1 MNIIGKWKVKKI
13 GVFQPDFSTKMCT
26 PQEIEALE
34 DFEDAEEY
42 LSMASAIVEFL
53 PDGTMNTLFPV
64 PEEFVNQL
72 LEEGKKIVDGFAIMD
87 STTWKEENGEYSYDT
102 KIEGE
107 IFGEKVSSFQKLEI
121 EDDCIL
127 VSQMLLEKLEQ

>member
-42 LSMASAIVEFL
+42 LRMASAIVEFL

-64 PEEFVNQL
+64 TKELENQL
-72 LEEGKKIVDGFAIMD
+72 LEESREIVDGFAIMD
-87 STTWKEENGEYSYDT
+87 STTWKKENEEYFYDT
-102 KIEGE
+102 KIKGE
-107 IFGEKVSSFQKLEI
+107 ILGEKVSSLEKLEI

-127 VSQMLLEKLEQ
+127 VSHMLLEKLEQ

>member
-1 MNIIGKWKVKKI
+1 MESKKI
-13 GVFQPDFSTKMCT
+13 GVFQPDFSMKMLT

-42 LSMASAIVEFL
+42 LNMASAIVEFL

-64 PEEFVNQL
+64 TKE
-72 LEEGKKIVDGFAIMD
+72 LEEQLIAEGKEIVDGFGIMD
-87 STTWKEENGEYSYDT
+87 TTTWKKENEEYFYDT

-107 IFGEKVSSFQKLEI
+107 IFDEKVSSFEKLEI

-127 VSQMLLEKLEQ
+127 YSQMLLEKLE

>member
-1 MNIIGKWKVKKI
+1 MY
-13 GVFQPDFSTKMCT
+13 T
-26 PQEIEALE
+26 PQELE
-34 DFEDAEEY
+34 TLEDAEEH
-42 LSMASAIVEFL
+42 LKMAGTIIEFL

-127 VSQMLLEKLEQ
+127 YSQLLLEKA

>member
-1 MNIIGKWKVKKI
+1 MNIIGKGKVKKS
-13 GVFQPDFSTKMCT
+13 GVFQPDFSTRMCT

-42 LSMASAIVEFL
+42 LNMASAIVEFL

-64 PEEFVNQL
+64 TKE
-72 LEEGKKIVDGFAIMD
+72 LEEQLIAEGKEIVDGFGIMD
-87 STTWKEENGEYSYDT
+87 TTTWKEENGEYFYDT
-102 KIEGE
+102 KIKGE
-107 IFGEKVSSFQKLEI
+107 ILGEKVSSLEKLVI

-127 VSQMLLEKLEQ
+127 VSQMLLEKLEK

>member
-13 GVFQPDFSTKMCT
+13 GVLQPDFSTKMYT
-26 PQEIEALE
+26 PQELE
-34 DFEDAEEY
+34 TLEDAEEH
-42 LSMASAIVEFL
+42 LKMAGTIIEFL

-102 KIEGE
+102 KIQGE

-127 VSQMLLEKLEQ
+127 YSQLLLEKA

>member
-13 GVFQPDFSTKMCT
+13 GVFQPDFSIKMLT

-42 LSMASAIVEFL
+42 LNMASAIVEFL

-64 PEEFVNQL
+64 TKE
-72 LEEGKKIVDGFAIMD
+72 LEEQLIAEGKEIVDGFGIMD
-87 STTWKEENGEYSYDT
+87 TTTWKEENGEYFYDT
-102 KIEGE
+102 KIKGE
-107 IFGEKVSSFQKLEI
+107 ILGEKVSSLEKLVFEG
-121 EDDCIL
+121 DCIL